1 MQTNVRPQTI
11 TDTTNIAARPSAVE
25 LIAAEQLLSCNDA
38 THSPQDLGEVRTATS
53 LVAAAAAYMY
63 TSPTLWPFDQET
75 FQPVGEP
82 ISDLA
87 KAGALIAAALD
98 MHLARVDDCGR
109 DGSTP
114 RTAAQM

>member
-1 MQTNVRPQTI
+1 MN
-11 TDTTNIAARPSAVE
+11 TDTAPRPTAVE
-25 LIAAEQLLSCNDA
+25 LIAAEQLLVSHDA
-38 THSPQDLGEVRTATS
+38 TASPQDDLGEVCTTTS

-63 TSPTLWPFDQET
+63 TSPTLWPFDAET

-98 MHLARVDDCGR
+98 MHLAQADDRGL
-109 DGSTP
+109 DTQP
-114 RTAAQM
+114 TARAVPQM